1 MFYSKY
7 LDIENLE
14 KKILFIIY
22 TVAESQFISI
32 QICWLCTKFS
42 LQSLCENNVISYKK
56 IVLIYHVI
64 LAKGR

>member
-32 QICWLCTKFS
+32 QICWLYTKFS
-42 LQSLCENNVISYKK
+42 L
-56 IVLIYHVI
+56 
-64 LAKGR
+64 